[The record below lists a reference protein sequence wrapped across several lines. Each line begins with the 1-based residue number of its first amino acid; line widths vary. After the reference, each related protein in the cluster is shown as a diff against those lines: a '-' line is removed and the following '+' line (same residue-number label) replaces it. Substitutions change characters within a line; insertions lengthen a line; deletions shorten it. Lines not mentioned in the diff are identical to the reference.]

1 VSNGPVAKLKV
12 TGVAR
17 PLAPGAARL
26 SAQRE
31 NRAAIIVSYDDHA
44 GVYLFAV
51 APVIYDENASAD
63 TLYIRPR
70 PMYITCIDDASIFH
84 RKVPKR
90 GITYTSHPF
99 PPSSLFTNPLP
110 SNMSSAKL
118 EVMCR
123 TFYSAP
129 LNSVGI
135 RLRYREI
142 WTSSSRERRDLYYSR
157 FILLVLRMIKIYFKH
172 D

>member
-1 VSNGPVAKLKV
+1 MSNGPVAKLKV

-17 PLAPGAARL
+17 PLAPGAL

-31 NRAAIIVSYDDHA
+31 NRAAIIVSYGDHA

-63 TLYIRPR
+63 TLYIRLR

-90 GITYTSHPF
+90 GATPF
-99 PPSSLFTNPLP
+99 PSSPFSTNPLP
-110 SNMSSAKL
+110 SNLSPTKL
-118 EVMCR
+118 EVMCC
-123 TFYSAP
+123 TFYSAA

-135 RLRYREI
+135 RLRYREF
-142 WTSSSRERRDLYYSR
+142 WTSSLRARRDLYYSC
-157 FILLVLRMIKIYFKH
+157 
-172 D
+172 

>member
-1 VSNGPVAKLKV
+1 MSNGPVAKLKV

-31 NRAAIIVSYDDHA
+31 NRAAIIVSYGDHA

-70 PMYITCIDDASIFH
+70 PDVYY
-84 RKVPKR
+84 V
-90 GITYTSHPF
+90 
-99 PPSSLFTNPLP
+99 
-110 SNMSSAKL
+110 
-118 EVMCR
+118 
-123 TFYSAP
+123 
-129 LNSVGI
+129 
-135 RLRYREI
+135 YR
-142 WTSSSRERRDLYYSR
+142 
-157 FILLVLRMIKIYFKH
+157 
-172 D
+172 